1 MKTKVLLSALLALLT
16 MGTYAQTRTN
26 KKNGGYQFT
35 IVKEV
40 GATSVK
46 NQFKS
51 GTCWCFSTQSFL
63 ESEILRLKKDTVD
76 LSEMFIVRN
85 TYELKGEK
93 YIRMTGKTN
102 FGEGGEFHDVLNVV
116 REKGLMPQEAYSGMP
131 EGQTKP
137 KNSEIDGVLRA
148 MLDAMLK
155 MPDGQLNPN
164 WKKVFLSSIDGYF
177 GQAPD
182 KFTYKGKQY
191 TPKEFAKFVGIN
203 PEDYVEITSFTHHPF
218 YEKFIL
224 EVSDNWAWSE
234 VYNVPLNE
242 MEQILDYAINNNYSL
257 GWGSDVSEPGFSFK
271 NGVAIIPNR
280 EWDDM
285 TKMEKD
291 SIFNTPV
298 EEKVITQEMR
308 QKAFDNLSTTDDHG
322 MHITGIAKD
331 QKGTKYYIVKN
342 SWGTDNNECAGYFYA
357 SAPFVLYKTTG
368 IMVNKNAIP
377 KDILKKLKL

>member
-1 MKTKVLLSALLALLT
+1 MKTKVLLSALLALIT
-16 MGTYAQTRTN
+16 MDTYSQTRTN

-85 TYELKGEK
+85 AYELKGEK

-116 REKGLMPQEAYSGMP
+116 REKGLVPQEAYSGMP

-137 KNSEIDGVLRA
+137 KNSEIDAVLRA

-155 MPDGQLNPN
+155 MPDGQMNPN
-164 WKKVFLSSIDGYF
+164 WKKVFYSAIDGYF
-177 GQAPD
+177 GQAPE
-182 KFTYKGKQY
+182 KFSYKGKTY

-203 PEDYVEITSFTHHPF
+203 PDDYVEITSFTHHPF

-224 EVSDNWAWSE
+224 EVSDNWAWNE

-242 MEQILDYAINNNYSL
+242 LEQIIDNAINNNYSL

-298 EEKVITQEMR
+298 EEKVITQELR

-377 KDILKKLKL
+377 KDILKKLK